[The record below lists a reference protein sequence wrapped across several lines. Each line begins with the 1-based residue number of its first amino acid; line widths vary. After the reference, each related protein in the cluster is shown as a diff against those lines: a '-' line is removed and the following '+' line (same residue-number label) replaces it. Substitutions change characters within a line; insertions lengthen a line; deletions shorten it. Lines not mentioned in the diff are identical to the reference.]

1 MVVRAG
7 GRPGAVAVIVVMAA
21 MGGQLRAPQ
30 GVRLWDVMKMRQ
42 EARDAAQESQ
52 DSLFKNN
59 RNKLTFPSYFL
70 LLYVNVR
77 S

>member
-7 GRPGAVAVIVVMAA
+7 GRPGAVAVIVVMAV
-21 MGGQLRAPQ
+21 MGGQLRAAQ

-52 DSLFKNN
+52 DVFLKNN
-59 RNKLTFPSYFL
+59 RNKLTFPLTFYCF
-70 LLYVNVR
+70 YVNIR

>member
-7 GRPGAVAVIVVMAA
+7 GRPGAVAVIVVMAV
-21 MGGQLRAPQ
+21 MGGQLRAAQ

-52 DSLFKNN
+52 DV
-59 RNKLTFPSYFL
+59 FL
-70 LLYVNVR
+70 KITVIN
-77 S
+77 

>member
-7 GRPGAVAVIVVMAA
+7 GRPGAVAVIVAMAVMGA
-21 MGGQLRAPQ
+21 Q

-52 DSLFKNN
+52 DIFFK
-59 RNKLTFPSYFL
+59 
-70 LLYVNVR
+70 
-77 S
+77 